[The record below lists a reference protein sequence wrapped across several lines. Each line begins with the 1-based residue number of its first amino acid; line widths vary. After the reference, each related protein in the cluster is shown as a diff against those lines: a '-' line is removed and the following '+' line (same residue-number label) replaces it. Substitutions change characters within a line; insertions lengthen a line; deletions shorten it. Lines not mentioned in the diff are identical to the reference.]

1 MKRLPRSGEY
11 DAKDIERFEQMG
23 FVMSGNRRKR
33 KHQQNADEV
42 SKKADFKV
50 QKEEKA
56 LREMELVAR
65 FKEMI
70 QNRKEE

>member
-1 MKRLPRSGEY
+1 
-11 DAKDIERFEQMG
+11 MG

-33 KHQQNADEV
+33 KHQQTADEV